1 MECGLTN
8 LQTAGR
14 MQNMRESIYEALQ
27 EIPEAV
33 SKAQRYLGIYHH
45 TKAYRLSAKTATLFS
60 AVLSALEQIIVFMT
74 ESGGR
79 KFESCENRLISI
91 PDIKIRAIPQ
101 NSCVW
106 GEIFSSG
113 YRQY

>member
-45 TKAYRLSAKTATLFS
+45 TKAYSLSAKTATLFS

-79 KFESCENRLISI
+79 KFECCESRLIPI
-91 PDIKIRAIPQ
+91 PNIKYRTIPQ
-101 NSCVW
+101 NTCVW
-106 GEIFSSG
+106 REIFSSG